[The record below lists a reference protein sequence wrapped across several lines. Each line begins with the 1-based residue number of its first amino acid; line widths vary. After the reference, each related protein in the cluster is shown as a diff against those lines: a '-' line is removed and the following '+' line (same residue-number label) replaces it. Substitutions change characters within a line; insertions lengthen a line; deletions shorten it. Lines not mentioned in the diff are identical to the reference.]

1 LALLRHR
8 LPRIWLGVTL
18 GGVLAFLAAAFWWE
32 RQLPVRLRQAE
43 QRGDMVSCLRY
54 SEQLAALSWLP
65 GRTPLEVGR
74 CRRQHALKLWQQGR
88 LREALNLQ
96 NQLLQSPAGAPQ
108 DRERLSGWQQS
119 LRRQAM
125 DQFQRGQLEAA
136 LRTLAPLGEEQRG
149 DGTAL
154 TDEFRQIWDRNRL
167 QLERATRLS
176 HKARWWEA
184 LDALNRIDH
193 PWWKTRSAA
202 VRRRVNQG
210 IERLK
215 GAEREHDAHG
225 EVPHTVPVARLDAAV
240 QRRIAAGMD
249 DSKAFEQAC
258 KELGGR
264 IVEAG
269 PDSSCQR

>member
-1 LALLRHR
+1 MALQRHR
-8 LPRIWLGVTL
+8 LPRIWLGLTL
-18 GGVLAFLAAAFWWE
+18 GGVLACVAGAYWWE
-32 RQLPVRLRQAE
+32 RQLPDRLRQAE
-43 QRGDMVSCLRY
+43 RRGDMVSCLRY

-65 GRTPLEVGR
+65 GSTPLEMGR
-74 CRRQHALKLWQQGR
+74 CRRQRALQLWRQGR
-88 LREALNLQ
+88 REEALRLQ
-96 NQLLQSPAGAPQ
+96 NQLLLSPSGAER
-108 DRERLSGWQQS
+108 DRQRFTAWQQS
-119 LRRQAM
+119 LRREATE
-125 DQFQRGQLEAA
+125 QFQQGNLEAA
-136 LRTLAPLGEEQRG
+136 LRILEPMGEDHRG

-154 TDEFRQIWDRNRL
+154 GDEFRQIWDRNRI
-167 QLERATRLS
+167 QLERASRLS

-193 PWWKTRSAA
+193 PWWKARSVA

-225 EVPHTVPVARLDAAV
+225 ELPHTVPVARLDAAV

-249 DSKAFEQAC
+249 DWKAFEQAC

-269 PDSSCQR
+269 PDSSCQK

>member
-1 LALLRHR
+1 MALLRHR

-18 GGVLAFLAAAFWWE
+18 GGVLTLIATAFWWE
-32 RQLPVRLRQAE
+32 RQLPNRLQQAE
-43 QRGDMVSCLRY
+43 QRGDLVSCLRY

-65 GRTPLEVGR
+65 GSTPLEVGR
-74 CRRQHALKLWQQGR
+74 CRRQRALQLWQQGR
-88 LREALNLQ
+88 LQEALSMQ
-96 NQLLQSPAGAPQ
+96 NQLLLSPAGSQ
-108 DRERLSGWQQS
+108 RDRQRLTGWQQS

-125 DQFQRGQLEAA
+125 EQFQGGQLDVA
-136 LRTLAPLGEEQRG
+136 LRTLAPLGEDHRG

-154 TDEFRQIWDRNRL
+154 GDEFRQIWDRNRI
-167 QLERATRLS
+167 QLDRATRLS
-176 HKARWWEA
+176 QKARWWEA

-193 PWWKTRSAA
+193 PWWKTKSVA

-225 EVPHTVPVARLDAAV
+225 ELPHTVPVASLDAAV

-249 DSKAFEQAC
+249 DWKAFEQAC